1 MNANI
6 PLAVDMA
13 QADITN
19 IILLEHMDEAE
30 RDTYSDA

>member
-19 IILLEHMDEAE
+19 IILLDNMDEAE
-30 RDTYSDA
+30 GDKYSDA